1 MIPSYR
7 SVFGLFLIVAPI
19 SIQAVPA
26 NTVVATIPVGVTPD
40 QVTLTPDN
48 RFLYVANNNNY
59 GIAGS
64 DSISVINT
72 ETNLVETTIFDAS
85 FNQPYRITMNAAG
98 TKAYVC
104 NSNDCTVSVIDI
116 ATNTVSNVIPG
127 FDGPS
132 GFAITPDGNFAY
144 VNNYGA
150 PCGAGSGFA
159 TTVRVVDLN
168 TEMIVGAPIVVGLAP
183 AGLDI
188 TPDGA
193 FVYVI
198 NYEDGNPGTGTISII
213 RTSDNTVIAPTIT
226 GFSGPFA
233 IAIAPDGNFAYVT
246 NFGSNNFEPFGTTV
260 SKVSL
265 STNTIVSTIDLAI
278 QPAGVAVS
286 LDSKFVYATNYNALY
301 SCTTTSTSACDV
313 LVPGQGTVNII
324 DVETD
329 TVLPPNIAV
338 DQGPSSVAITANGE
352 FAYVNNYISNTVS
365 LIALQSFQFEV
376 EGCQTCNT
384 FLTQSDVVNRL
395 TVSATGT
402 SLPVTYSFYRDAGLT
417 DLISIVPA
425 TTNPTIFLDHNR
437 DPNVNDT
444 YYIVGTNGAG
454 TTSDPVALTVTQNC

>member
-1 MIPSYR
+1 MIQSYR
-7 SVFGLFLIVAPI
+7 YVCALLLISI
-19 SIQAVPA
+19 SSIIQAVPA

-40 QVTLTPDN
+40 QVALTPDN
-48 RFLYVANNNNY
+48 RFLYVANSNDY
-59 GIAGS
+59 GITGRHS
-64 DSISVINT
+64 VTVINT
-72 ETNLVETTIFDAS
+72 ATNLVETTINDPSFDE
-85 FNQPYRITMNAAG
+85 PYRIAINAAG
-98 TKAYVC
+98 TIAYVT
-104 NSNDCTVSVIDI
+104 NSNACTVSIIDI
-116 ATNTVSNVIPG
+116 ATNTVTGTIAG

-132 GFAITPDGNFAY
+132 GIVITPDGNFAY

-150 PCGAGSGFA
+150 PCGVGSANA
-159 TTVRVVDLN
+159 TTVNVVNLN
-168 TEMIVGAPIVVGLAP
+168 TNSIIDTITVGLAP

-246 NFGSNNFEPFGTTV
+246 NFGSNDFAPFGTTV
-260 SKVSL
+260 SVVNL
-265 STNTIVSTIDLAI
+265 STNTITATIDLSI

-286 LDSKFVYATNYNALY
+286 PDGRFVYVTNFNNLY
-301 SCTTTSTSACDV
+301 AGFPMFTDLT
-313 LVPGQGTVNII
+313 PGQGIVNII
-324 DVETD
+324 DVATN

-338 DQGPSSVAITANGE
+338 DQGPSWVAITTKGE
-352 FAYVNNYISNTVS
+352 FAYVNNFTSNTVS
-365 LIALQSFQFEV
+365 VIALQSFQLEV
-376 EGCQTCNT
+376 EGCKTCNI
-384 FLTQSDVVNRL
+384 FLTQQDAVNKL

-444 YYIVGTNGAG
+444 YYIVGTNAVG
-454 TTSDPVALTVTQNC
+454 TTSVPVSLTVTQNC

>member
-150 PCGAGSGFA
+150 PCGVGSGNA
-159 TTVRVVDLN
+159 TSVRVVDLN

-233 IAIAPDGNFAYVT
+233 IAITPDGKFAYVT
-246 NFGSNNFEPFGTTV
+246 NFGSNNFAPYGTTV
-260 SKVSL
+260 SKVDLDTNVIVATINL
-265 STNTIVSTIDLAI
+265 SI
-278 QPAGVAVS
+278 QPAGIAVS
-286 LDSKFVYATNYNALY
+286 PDSKFVYVTNFNNLY
-301 SCTTTSTSACDV
+301 AGAMFTDLT
-313 LVPGQGTVNII
+313 PGQGIVNII
-324 DVETD
+324 DVATD
-329 TVLPPNIAV
+329 AVLQPNIAV
-338 DQGPSSVAITANGE
+338 DQGPSWVAITNKGE
-352 FAYVNNYISNTVS
+352 FAYTNNFTSNTVS
-365 LIALQSFQFEV
+365 VIALQSFQLEA

-384 FLTQSDVVNRL
+384 FLTQRDLVNRL

-454 TTSDPVALTVTQNC
+454 TTSDPVLLTVTQNC